1 MKRFVITL
9 ASALFLLAGTAAAV
23 PDGPTTRV
31 AHDYSFSSSITGG
44 PGVGTVAP
52 AVPDPGLGLP
62 GLPGNV
68 SELLGTVDP
77 ALANLVES
85 LPAPVSDSLSP
96 VIGAPVAAEEPAS
109 DPGLADPSQPV
120 EPEKP
125 APAPARK
132 QARGQAAKADLRVAA
147 ASTDIF
153 KGLPA
158 NGHAAYG
165 TASVI
170 HAHAL
175 QVGDNRLENTDV
187 AFSGAAFASGP
198 VSEIKNEMA
207 RIINPALAAGNAYA
221 RGSGLEVGLGIGQS
235 EPNQIVPGSIAE
247 AKAPPSTALIEKQVP
262 NVSVP
267 PLLSADLLKG
277 QAQAKANSA
286 CTTGT
291 DLSYGLGYAANLALI
306 NTTVASAASSPDRA
320 VSQSRSHTFL
330 VPQEGAPSPIRKF
343 GLASE
348 TRQTIAPVTLFKGTP
363 NEFTL
368 EFAGEWVLRTVA
380 DGKTGKVFYG
390 PGEVSPNTPLLRI
403 IRPPTSPGGNPQVQE
418 ILSTQ
423 ELLGDGGL
431 SIDGLPLV
439 KVSIGTPPR
448 MIGGA
453 DNSKPI
459 ETGTFAAAA
468 VDVVRVTLLSTG
480 DASLTAAD
488 VRVGHMENAT
498 AVPEGGIEC
507 GIQMSKNTDKPKVG
521 RGETFTWTINVTNPN
536 DCVLTQLKVV
546 DTITADPGI
555 VWTVDSASPTASQMS
570 SGNVTWNDI
579 GPLNPGQSK
588 DLKITLTVGAD
599 SAGGLFH
606 DLAKATGVC
615 GPAQGTA
622 GAEAAVGVPLE
633 SSVTLDLP
641 EVSVALGALLPR
653 ELPRTGGLFTL
664 LPALALTGGGLVL
677 RAARRRKQQ

>member
-31 AHDYSFSSSITGG
+31 AHDYSFSSSASGG

-52 AVPDPGLGLP
+52 AVPDPGLALP

-85 LPAPVSDSLSP
+85 LPAPVTDSLSP
-96 VIGAPVAAEEPAS
+96 VIGAPVAAEQPAS
-109 DPGLADPSQPV
+109 NAGLTDPSQPV

-125 APAPARK
+125 APAPGRK

-158 NGHAAYG
+158 TGHAAYG

-175 QVGDNRLENTDV
+175 QVGDTRLENTDV

-221 RGSGLEVGLGIGQS
+221 RGSGLEVGLGIKES
-235 EPNQIVPGSIAE
+235 APNQIVPGSIAE
-247 AKAPPSTALIEKQVP
+247 AKAPPSTGLISEQVP

-267 PLLSADLLKG
+267 PLVSADLLRG

-291 DLSYGLGYAANLALI
+291 DLSYGLGYAANLGLV
-306 NTTVASAASSPDRA
+306 NSTVRSAAATPDRA

-348 TRQTIAPVTLFKGTP
+348 TRQTIAPVTLFAGTG
-363 NEFTL
+363 NEITL

-380 DGKTGKVFYG
+380 DGKVGKVFYG
-390 PGEVSPNTPLLRI
+390 PGDVTPDTPLLRI
-403 IRPPTSPGGNPQVQE
+403 LRPGEENR

-423 ELLGDGGL
+423 DVFGAAGLTIDVSPLL
-431 SIDGLPLV
+431 
-439 KVSIGTPPR
+439 KVSIGAPPR

-453 DNSKPI
+453 DNSKPV

-468 VDVVRVTLLSTG
+468 VDVVRVTLLDVSG
-480 DASLTAAD
+480 SLTAAD
-488 VRVGHMENAT
+488 VRIGHMENAT

-536 DCVLTQLKVV
+536 DCVLTELMVL

-555 VWTVDSASPTASQMS
+555 TWTVDSATPTASKMS

-579 GPLNPGQSK
+579 GPLKPGQSK
-588 DLKITLTVGAD
+588 DLKITLTVGSD
-599 SAGGLFH
+599 SGGGLFH
-606 DLAKATGVC
+606 DLAKASGVC
-615 GPAQGTA
+615 GPAEGTA
-622 GAEAAVGVPLE
+622 GAEAAVRVPLE
-633 SSVTLDLP
+633 ASVSLDLP
-641 EVSVALGALLPR
+641 EVNAALGVLLPR

-664 LPALALTGGGLVL
+664 LPALALTGLGLML

>member
-9 ASALFLLAGTAAAV
+9 ASAFLLLTSSAAAV
-23 PDGPTTRV
+23 DGPTTRV
-31 AHDYSFSSSITGG
+31 AHDYSFSSVPGG
-44 PGVGTVAP
+44 PAVGTAAPDGVDSLVPGVEP
-52 AVPDPGLGLP
+52 AVPDPGLAIP
-62 GLPGNV
+62 GLPGSV
-68 SELLGTVDP
+68 TQLLGTVDP
-77 ALANLVES
+77 ALAALVENT
-85 LPAPVSDSLSP
+85 PAPVADSLSP
-96 VIGAPVAAEEPAS
+96 IIVAPVAAVTPAPT
-109 DPGLADPSQPV
+109 PGQPDTG
-120 EPEKP
+120 KP
-125 APAPARK
+125 AGPAPVRTKKPKA
-132 QARGQAAKADLRVAA
+132 QAAKADLRVAA
-147 ASTDIF
+147 AATDIF

-165 TASVI
+165 TASVV
-170 HAHAL
+170 HTHAL
-175 QVGDNRLENTDV
+175 QVGETRLANADA
-187 AFSGAAFASGP
+187 AFSGAAFSSGP

-221 RGSGLEVGLGIGQS
+221 RGSGLEVGLGIGES
-235 EPNQIVPGSIAE
+235 DPNQIVPGSIAE
-247 AKAPPSTALIEKQVP
+247 AKAPPSTALVEKQVP

-267 PLLSADLLKG
+267 PVVSADLLKG

-291 DLSYGLGYAANLALI
+291 DLSYGLGYAANLALV
-306 NTTVASAASSPDRA
+306 NSTLKSAAASPDRA

-348 TRQTIAPVTLFKGTP
+348 TRQTIAPVTLFAGTG
-363 NEFTL
+363 NEITL

-390 PGEVSPNTPLLRI
+390 PGEVSPDTPLLRI
-403 IRPPTSPGGNPQVQE
+403 LRPGEENR

-423 ELLGDGGL
+423 DLFGAAGLTIDISPLL
-431 SIDGLPLV
+431 
-439 KVSIGTPPR
+439 KVSIGAPPR

-453 DNSKPI
+453 DNSEPV

-468 VDVVRVTLLSTG
+468 VDVVRVTLLAAEG
-480 DASLTAAD
+480 SLTAAD
-488 VRVGHMENAT
+488 VRIGHMEAAT

-507 GIQMSKNTDKPKVG
+507 GIQMSKDTDKPVVG
-521 RGETFTWTINVTNPN
+521 RGDTFTWTINVTNPN

-555 VWTVDSASPTASQMS
+555 VWTVDSASPTASQLS
-570 SGNVTWNDI
+570 SGNVTWNDV

-588 DLKITLTVGAD
+588 DLKITLTVGSD
-599 SAGGLFH
+599 SGGGLFH

-615 GPAQGTA
+615 GPAEGTA
-622 GAEAAVGVPLE
+622 GTEAAVRVPLE
-633 SSVTLDLP
+633 ASVSLDLP
-641 EVSVALGALLPR
+641 EVSVALGSLLPR
-653 ELPRTGGLFTL
+653 ELPRTGGLFTI
-664 LPALALTGGGLVL
+664 LPALALTGGGLML
-677 RAARRRKQQ
+677 RAVRRRKQL